1 MGANVTPDYTANYN
15 DPFRAFNPGELTTK
29 GGVNRGLWNQYG
41 TNQALESQ
49 QNKQR
54 GSEFGTLMPQYQS
67 LLNSGYSP
75 QEKSGIEQ
83 GTLGAIQG
91 AYGGATD
98 AASRR
103 MARTNN
109 SAGYGSFLGAAARS
123 KSRDMAQQELDNQKL
138 FADEALKR
146 KMMGLQG
153 IASLYGVDTSF
164 LNSLGNQQLGVLGN
178 SVSMAGKNRGVL
190 GNISAGTS
198 AFTGGL
204 LGG

>member
-1 MGANVTPDYTANYN
+1 MPSYGDVYN
-15 DPFRAFNPGELTTK
+15 NPYAPVNPGELVTK
-29 GGVNRGLWNQYG
+29 GGTNRGLWTQYG
-41 TNQALESQ
+41 TNQSLGSSTS
-49 QNKQR
+49 KQR
-54 GSEFGTLMPQYQS
+54 GSEYSTLMPQYQS

-91 AYGGATD
+91 SYGGATD

-109 SAGYGSFLGAAARS
+109 SAGYGSFLGEAARS

-138 FADEALKR
+138 FADEALRR

-153 IASLYGVDTSF
+153 IAQLYGVDTSF
-164 LNSLGNQQLGVLGN
+164 LNAVNQNQLGVLGIAN
-178 SVSMAGKNRGVL
+178 SAASRNRGVL
-190 GNISAGTS
+190 GNIGAGFS
-198 AFTGGL
+198 AFGL
-204 LGG
+204 